1 MRTFE
6 QINNE
11 KKEIMNK
18 KETTA
23 VHTTLAGGQG
33 AHRRSEVKQ
42 TIKKKKERMK
52 NEREEAGGMTFGEG
66 GLKKETHEKKRYGIE
81 MGSLQPWF
89 WFWPFVVVLLNSK
102 NRGKFQR
109 GKRRE

>member
-1 MRTFE
+1 
-6 QINNE
+6 
-11 KKEIMNK
+11 MNK

-52 NEREEAGGMTFGEG
+52 NEREEAGGMTFWEG
-66 GLKKETHEKKRYGIE
+66 GLKKETHEKKRYGIVKSQKI
-81 MGSLQPWF
+81 GIILYF
-89 WFWPFVVVLLNSK
+89 YFC
-102 NRGKFQR
+102 
-109 GKRRE
+109 